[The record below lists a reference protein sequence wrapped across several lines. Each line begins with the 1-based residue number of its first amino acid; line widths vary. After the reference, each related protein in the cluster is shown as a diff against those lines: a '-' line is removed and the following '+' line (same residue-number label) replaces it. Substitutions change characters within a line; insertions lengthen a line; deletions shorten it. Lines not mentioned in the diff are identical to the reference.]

1 MTNRQGPAS
10 GRFVLR
16 LDPGLHGALRAAAR
30 ARGVSLNEFCATKLA
45 MPVVDA
51 ESFAGASDVIKRA
64 AAVVGEALIAVVA
77 FGSWARGE
85 LSDSSDVDILIVVS
99 SEVPLNRSL
108 YRRWDDGPLRW
119 EGHPV
124 EPHFVHLPAMG
135 GMPSGLWAEVALDG
149 IVLYQRDPRL
159 SQRLVGVRRLQ
170 AAGRLRRRTA
180 HGQPYWVEA

>member
-1 MTNRQGPAS
+1 MNPQEPAS

-16 LDPGLHGALRAAAR
+16 LDPGLHESLRAAAR
-30 ARGVSLNEFCATKLA
+30 ARGVSLNEYCATKLA
-45 MPVVDA
+45 MPVVDGGA
-51 ESFAGASDVIKRA
+51 FAGASVVIKRA

-85 LSDSSDVDILIVVS
+85 LADSSDIDILIVVDAD
-99 SEVPLNRSL
+99 VPISRSL
-108 YRRWDDGPLRW
+108 YRRWDEEPLRW

-124 EPHFVHLPAMG
+124 EPHFVHLPALDG
-135 GMPSGLWAEVALDG
+135 VPSGLWAEIALDG
-149 IVLYQRDPRL
+149 IVLYQRDPTL

-170 AAGRLRRRTA
+170 AVGRLRRRTA